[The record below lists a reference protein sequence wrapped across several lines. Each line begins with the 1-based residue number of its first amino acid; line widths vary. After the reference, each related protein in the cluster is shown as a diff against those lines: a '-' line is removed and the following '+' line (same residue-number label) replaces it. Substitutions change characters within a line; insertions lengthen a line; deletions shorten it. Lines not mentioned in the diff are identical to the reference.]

1 MTALD
6 RCTLESGELYVFTDE
21 TKARRVWGIFEGLDE
36 AGRILLGSET
46 EDFSNYR
53 LHTTLPE
60 EFSHAE
66 SATRSDLL
74 DYAYN
79 LGFNRL

>member
-1 MTALD
+1 MNALNVSA
-6 RCTLESGELYVFTDE
+6 LEIGDLYVFSDGTD
-21 TKARRVWGIFEGLDE
+21 TRRLWGIFEGTDE
-36 AGRILLGSET
+36 RGRILLGSET
-46 EDFSNYR
+46 EDFDHYR

-66 SATRSDLL
+66 TASRSDLL

-79 LGFNRL
+79 LGYNRL